1 MSQELI
7 GEGVDAVEFEGVE
20 GAGGE
25 VEDQGFVDE
34 HEADVVGEDCSGG
47 GFGERAGCGGVG
59 GVDDETFSGGHGL
72 YAGGGEVIQ
81 DAIEV
86 AGRSE
91 PDDRPG

>member
-34 HEADVVGEDCSGG
+34 HEADVVG
-47 GFGERAGCGGVG
+47 
-59 GVDDETFSGGHGL
+59 
-72 YAGGGEVIQ
+72 
-81 DAIEV
+81 
-86 AGRSE
+86 
-91 PDDRPG
+91 